1 MKNIQ
6 SDDNIKVYIR
16 IRPPLPKEL
25 QSGHFF
31 NITQVSEDSKS
42 IEIIDK
48 EYYNNNISNNINNI
62 SLSLNDDYENSS
74 YLGFSPPLTSNN
86 HRFSFDYIFNMNSNQ
101 QEVYNKTSKPLID
114 SVLKGYNSTIFCYG
128 QTSSGKTYTMTG
140 PVNSFNSNNNN
151 NRGIIQR
158 AIEDIFEFIDKHSEN
173 NKFVIK
179 ASYLQIYNE
188 NINDLLINKNNNNVN
203 NINLNKS
210 LNIREDK
217 NKGIFVENLSEWN
230 VNNVN
235 DVGNLLKLGMMYRNT
250 SPNYMNEYSS
260 RSHAV
265 FSLIIEQM
273 NFNNMNE
280 SDNNNNNN
288 EDNINNEDNNNNGT
302 EIKISKINF
311 VDLAGSE
318 RTNYSSNNN
327 SLEESKNINKS
338 LHCLSN
344 VIYALSSIVHKHV
357 PYRDSKLTRLLENS
371 LGGNCKTTIISTI
384 NPSNI
389 NYYETLSTLNFSKR
403 AKTIKNSPKI
413 NVKSNYEDIIKI
425 YENEIKKL
433 KLELDKK
440 NNVLYSNEIV
450 NKLKDENF
458 QLEKKIK
465 LLNNQ
470 IIMIT
475 KDKTINNE
483 NNSNNNYNINNNNV
497 INNINNNYNNN
508 YNNNEDFNK
517 NNINNNINE
526 NINNN
531 NNNNFINN
539 DFNKNNNNNINE
551 NLNNNNNNFNNN
563 DFNKNN
569 ININE
574 NFFNNNN
581 NNNFN
586 DIDFNKNNNNIN
598 EYINNNN
605 NNFNNN
611 DFNKNNNNNI
621 NEYFNNNNNNFNQN
635 EENYDI
641 NNFNNENNNIIKNN
655 DINNNFNNI
664 NISNN
669 NENNILKNSEN
680 NIENNNNLNNLKN
693 IKNNNKNSNNN
704 DFNISKKENNNNSEN
719 INNNKNKNNNNN
731 NNYKNKILE
740 NKKMLKNNSQ
750 NNIHKK
756 EIILSPNNN
765 QYISFLKEKILN
777 LENKNKQLQKQLNTL
792 NLSIISNE
800 KTYFPFLY
808 EINNFSKTN
817 IQPIKLLNSEEKIL
831 ELRNIIKD
839 YEKKIYF
846 LEIIN
851 QNKLGNYENN
861 KKIFNNIDFNNF
873 KDKINE
879 LYDDKNY
886 LINKINDQNFI
897 INTLFKQV
905 NLYENIQQ
913 NLLEL
918 KQNFG
923 NLNKSIFYEK
933 IENIENIFKDD
944 KYKNIIKNYM
954 NNNNNNKDNKDNYN
968 NENNNDNY
976 NDINNDEKQIKKIT
990 NISIH
995 YNNI

>member
-25 QSGHFF
+25 QSGQFF

-158 AIEDIFEFIDKHSEN
+158 AIEDIFEFIDKHNEN

-230 VNNVN
+230 VNNIN

-280 SDNNNNNN
+280 SDNNNNN
-288 EDNINNEDNNNNGT
+288 EDNINNEENNNNGT

-508 YNNNEDFNK
+508 YNNNEEFNN

-551 NLNNNNNNFNNN
+551 NLNNNNNNFNQN
-563 DFNKNN
+563 
-569 ININE
+569 
-574 NFFNNNN
+574 
-581 NNNFN
+581 
-586 DIDFNKNNNNIN
+586 DFNKNNNNIN
-598 EYINNNN
+598 EYI
-605 NNFNNN
+605 
-611 DFNKNNNNNI
+611 
-621 NEYFNNNNNNFNQN
+621 NNNNNNFNQN

-641 NNFNNENNNIIKNN
+641 NNFNNETNNIIKNN
-655 DINNNFNNI
+655 DINNNFNNL

-680 NIENNNNLNNLKN
+680 NIENNNNNLNNLKN

-954 NNNNNNKDNKDNYN
+954 NNNNNKDNKDNYN